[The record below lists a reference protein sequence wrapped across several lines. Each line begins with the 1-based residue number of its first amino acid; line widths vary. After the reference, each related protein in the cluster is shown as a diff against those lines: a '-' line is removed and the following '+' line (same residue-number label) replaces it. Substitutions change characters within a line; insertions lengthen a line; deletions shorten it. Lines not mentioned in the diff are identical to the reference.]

1 MQPEN
6 VCMRAMELMRPWL
19 GSNIVDGTP
28 LCHDI
33 ALILMQY
40 DGGAHQFEELRK
52 QVESC
57 LFNALFEMLGV
68 HMTLRLD
75 NGREQRIWLEQLPVI
90 ADEAMGALYEAMP
103 VYSPNY
109 RILTEYMLKSGSFSA
124 MRVLCCM
131 YRRYMDDS
139 EYNRIVSVVRE
150 TYPPERYAA
159 WLDV

>member
-1 MQPEN
+1 MQLEN
-6 VCMRAMELMRPWL
+6 VRMRTAELLRPWL

-28 LCHDI
+28 LCHNV
-33 ALILMQY
+33 ALILLRY
-40 DGGAHQFEELRK
+40 DGGAYPFEELCK

-75 NGREQRIWLEQLPVI
+75 DGREQRIWLNQLPVI

-109 RILTEYMLKSGSFSA
+109 RILTEYMLKSGSYSA

-139 EYNRIVSVVRE
+139 EYGRIVSVVRE
-150 TYPPERYAA
+150 TYPSERYSA
-159 WLDV
+159 WLKA